1 MLFSTVGFT
10 DNLLEFKRSKTTV
23 SKAQA
28 DQSTS
33 LHRLGLRRMRL
44 GVGSQCGFTCDV
56 EGDEEDKADRGKEEE
71 EEGEEEAGGAE
82 AVLMRAEP
90 LMAPAPCLLLL
101 LLWGYCLAVIDGE
114 GQ

>member
-1 MLFSTVGFT
+1 MPVSPLSGVRRFDRSGEEEVPVLFSTVGFT

-82 AVLMRAEP
+82 ELS
-90 LMAPAPCLLLL
+90 
-101 LLWGYCLAVIDGE
+101 
-114 GQ
+114 